1 MTFGAKEVMVIA
13 ALAFG
18 IVVTGCSSTPD
29 ASISADLP
37 LRVYGTVEEMD
48 CKFCFSR
55 YELEFYYPKG
65 LPKRASI
72 TTQAVKEEVHDSP
85 AEQEEMLVRIDNYS
99 NFVSTWVPSLPSF
112 LK

>member
-29 ASISADLP
+29 ASLAMSPP
-37 LRVYGTVEEMD
+37 LRVYNAGEELD

-55 YELEFYYPKG
+55 FEAEFYYPDRISRHIVE
-65 LPKRASI
+65 PARADEAEKAGS
-72 TTQAVKEEVHDSP
+72 AVTAERTAAEPERDS
-85 AEQEEMLVRIDNYS
+85 
-99 NFVSTWVPSLPSF
+99 FVSTWTPTLPSF

>member
-18 IVVTGCSSTPD
+18 IVVTGCSGTPD
-29 ASISADLP
+29 ASLAMSPP
-37 LRVYGTVEEMD
+37 LRVYNAGEELD

-55 YELEFYYPKG
+55 FEAEFYYPDRISRRVIEPAPAGDPDK
-65 LPKRASI
+65 A
-72 TTQAVKEEVHDSP
+72 EDEVVP
-85 AEQEEMLVRIDNYS
+85 AKAAAQPERGSL
-99 NFVSTWVPSLPSF
+99 VSTWTPSLPSF

>member
-1 MTFGAKEVMVIA
+1 MTFGVKEVMVIA

-29 ASISADLP
+29 ASLAIAPP
-37 LRVYGTVEEMD
+37 LRVYNTGEDYD

-55 YELEFYYPKG
+55 YELEFYYPQG
-65 LPKRASI
+65 IPKYTAARL
-72 TTQAVKEEVHDSP
+72 QAGRDKEDEKPVESEKRH
-85 AEQEEMLVRIDNYS
+85 ARVDNYS
-99 NFVSTWVPSLPSF
+99 NFVCTWVPTLPSF